1 MKQIAQHW
9 KSPWLRR
16 SLAVVWFLGVGGIA
30 FLWQLGDTG
39 LFDETEPVFAET
51 ARQMLERNDWGT
63 PYFNDHLR
71 FDKPPLMY
79 WLVAIGYQLLGVNEW
94 AARLP
99 SALAAIALLGLCFY
113 SLQRFRQTP
122 PLLSAGQLWV
132 PGMVGAAIVAFNP
145 LMLVWGRAGVADMLL
160 VSTLSGA
167 LLAFFI
173 GYSQP
178 HCPAN
183 QRRWY
188 AVFYSLL
195 GFAVL
200 AKGLVAIALPVVI
213 LPTFLF
219 YCGNARQ
226 VWRELRPGRGIW
238 LTLAIAAPWFGLML
252 ITHGQL
258 FIDKFFFYHHVERF
272 TSVISRQKGPW
283 YYYFVVVFLGFAP
296 WSVFLPG
303 AILRLRLWRRHLW
316 QQRPRHE
323 QLGLFAGFWL
333 IGVFGF
339 FSLAMTKLPSYVL
352 PLVPPAAILV
362 VLGWAELQTT
372 PLRSGWQRLHLSLS
386 SGFNVLIFLVLVG
399 VFWALPAQLAQRP
412 SEARFVPLLFAADL
426 PFRGMALGAA
436 IALSI
441 LVLWLWRKYLLLW
454 VPNLSGMVALVA
466 FILLPLLS
474 IIDTE
479 RQRPLRQLAQT
490 ATANFQPGDEYVL
503 MGHRK
508 SSVVF
513 YARQKVNFLRKPHHI
528 ERYVR
533 TISSQSGALL
543 IIGKA
548 DEIASLALPTDTYQA
563 LGEAGQYQL
572 IRADRRSFQTR
583 PVQVR

>member
-1 MKQIAQHW
+1 
-9 KSPWLRR
+9 
-16 SLAVVWFLGVGGIA
+16 LAVVWVLGVGGIA

-258 FIDKFFFYHHVERF
+258 FIDKFFFYHHVEEAPHITRIWA
-272 TSVISRQKGPW
+272 TIHVERDSQKGI
-283 YYYFVVVFLGFAP
+283 VIGKG
-296 WSVFLPG
+296 G
-303 AILRLRLWRRHLW
+303 AMLKAIGSNARH
-316 QQRPRHE
+316 QIQ
-323 QLGLFAGFWL
+323 
-333 IGVFGF
+333 
-339 FSLAMTKLPSYVL
+339 KL
-352 PLVPPAAILV
+352 
-362 VLGWAELQTT
+362 
-372 PLRSGWQRLHLSLS
+372 
-386 SGFNVLIFLVLVG
+386 
-399 VFWALPAQLAQRP
+399 
-412 SEARFVPLLFAADL
+412 
-426 PFRGMALGAA
+426 
-436 IALSI
+436 
-441 LVLWLWRKYLLLW
+441 
-454 VPNLSGMVALVA
+454 
-466 FILLPLLS
+466 
-474 IIDTE
+474 
-479 RQRPLRQLAQT
+479 
-490 ATANFQPGDEYVL
+490 L
-503 MGHRK
+503 MGDVYLELFVK
-508 SSVVF
+508 VQPKW
-513 YARQKVNFLRKPHHI
+513 RQSRI
-528 ERYVR
+528 R
-533 TISSQSGALL
+533 
-543 IIGKA
+543 
-548 DEIASLALPTDTYQA
+548 LAEFGYQV
-563 LGEAGQYQL
+563 EE
-572 IRADRRSFQTR
+572 
-583 PVQVR
+583 

>member
-1 MKQIAQHW
+1 M
-9 KSPWLRR
+9 
-16 SLAVVWFLGVGGIA
+16 GGIA

-51 ARQMLERNDWGT
+51 ARQMLERHDWGT
-63 PYFNDHLR
+63 PYFNNHVR

-99 SALAAIALLGLCFY
+99 SALAAIALLSLCFY
-113 SLQRFRQTP
+113 SLQRFGP
-122 PLLSAGQLWV
+122 NPLLLQAGQLWF
-132 PGMVGAAIVAFNP
+132 PAMVGVAIAAFNP

-188 AVFYSLL
+188 AIFYSLL
-195 GFAVL
+195 GVAVL
-200 AKGLVAIALPVVI
+200 AKGLVAIALPAVI
-213 LPTFLF
+213 LPSFLL

-238 LTLAIAAPWFGLML
+238 LTLAIAAPWFGVM
-252 ITHGQL
+252 ITTHGQF

-283 YYYFVVVFLGFAP
+283 YYYVVVVFLGFAP

-303 AILRLRLWRRHLW
+303 AILRLRLWRRHWW
-316 QQRPRHE
+316 QQRSRH
-323 QLGLFAGFWL
+323 QQFGLFAGFWL
-333 IGVFGF
+333 MGVFGF

-352 PLVPPAAILV
+352 PLIPPAAILV
-362 VLGWAELQTT
+362 ALGWAELQMI

-386 SGFNVLIFLVLVG
+386 SGFNVLLFLVLAG
-399 VFWALPAQLAQRP
+399 VFWALPAQLTQRP
-412 SEARFVPLLFAADL
+412 SESRFLPLLLGADL
-426 PFRGMALGAA
+426 PFRGMVLGVA

-441 LVLWLWRKYLLLW
+441 LVLWLWRKYWLLW

-466 FILLPLLS
+466 FVLLPLLS
-474 IIDTE
+474 VIDTE
-479 RQRPLRQLAQT
+479 RQQPLRQLAHK
-490 ATANFQPGDEYVL
+490 ATANFQPGDEYVM

-513 YARQKVNFLRKPHHI
+513 YARHKVNFLRTPNHI
-528 ERYVR
+528 EQYVQMV
-533 TISSQSGALL
+533 SSQSGALL
-543 IIGKA
+543 IIGKT
-548 DEIASLALPTDTYQA
+548 DEIARLALPGDAYQV

-572 IRADRRSFQTR
+572 IRAERRAFQVH
-583 PVQVR
+583 PVQDSEGGVR